1 MYIVTH
7 KFNQHV
13 KKNQFY
19 FLKPPR
25 NNVLQRVYY
34 TKKYLN
40 QFVNIKNEHL
50 FFSRTFTGCDIG
62 FLEKR

>member
-1 MYIVTH
+1 MDFSTDD
-7 KFNQHV
+7 KEL
-13 KKNQFY
+13 Y